1 MEKKTSSDISFRPV
15 SFRAL
20 FYLRDRVR
28 DFVPHAYNHIFMWA
42 RELMRSRTKYRLESC
57 EISYEIS
64 FGDFARFRTR
74 YRLVFCEISYKISF
88 GILRDLGI
96 LNKFN
101 SIQFNSIQFFICT
114 IHFTDKIE
122 KIT

>member
-1 MEKKTSSDISFRPV
+1 MAAAITSYIIYSSGKKNLSDISFRPV

-64 FGDFARFRTR
+64 FGILQDFVRDIVWYFARFHTR
-74 YRLVFCEISYKISF
+74 YRLGFYEISAY
-88 GILRDLGI
+88 
-96 LNKFN
+96 
-101 SIQFNSIQFFICT
+101 
-114 IHFTDKIE
+114 
-122 KIT
+122 